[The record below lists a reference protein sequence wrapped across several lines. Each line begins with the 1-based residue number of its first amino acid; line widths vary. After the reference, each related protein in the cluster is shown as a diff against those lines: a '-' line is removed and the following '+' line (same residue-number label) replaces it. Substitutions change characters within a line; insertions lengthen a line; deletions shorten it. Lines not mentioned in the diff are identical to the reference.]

1 MGLPNSERFIAEYVS
16 KNFLIG
22 YQQDRGCLMHFANLA
37 RTLLK
42 VEESVRDNYVFA
54 CNFAT
59 NIYRYTKSLTD
70 SATNFS

>member
-1 MGLPNSERFIAEYVS
+1 
-16 KNFLIG
+16 
-22 YQQDRGCLMHFANLA
+22 MHFVHLA

-42 VEESVRDNYVFA
+42 VEESARDNYVFA

-59 NIYRYTKSLTD
+59 NIYRFKKSLTD